1 MAAKF
6 QYPFQRIQ
14 FFEPQ
19 APAQRILV
27 AAAGPKLYCYAA
39 ESGRRLSVWPQD
51 QETANGQDSKI
62 AEKGTG
68 ADGQEPPG
76 KKRKLS
82 PSADG
87 SSSDPKPNTK
97 ETGKSQASSS
107 WSHIS
112 LLATSPTGNHIV
124 AVTPED
130 KCIRVF
136 EVGKDGT
143 LQHISER
150 HMPKRP
156 SVISLTPDGNTI
168 ICGDKFGDV
177 YSLPLIPSDKP
188 IVQAKPSTPKPFQ
201 PAATNLT
208 VHTKRNLEALEQQ
221 LRVGSKSAEERAPQ
235 FEHKLLLGHVSM
247 LSALTYVSLPSPSS
261 AGQSRSYLLTG
272 DRDEHIRVSR
282 GIPQTH
288 VIENYCFGHTS
299 FITQMCIPEWRPEIL
314 VSGGG
319 DDYLLVWKWQE
330 GRILQK
336 VSLLDDKSESREIAV
351 RGIWALSLP
360 ASGNAVKVVFVAAEG
375 SPELLC
381 YTMESDGQLR
391 RQPSIQLTSNV
402 LDVAYDGENNSILV
416 SLDGVHESGSTQAFK
431 ENPTAPQ
438 SFLQALRVVEGRD
451 DLTFEAVEDS
461 LVSSVNAEGTT
472 DVVTSDDEKAI
483 EKSKKDL
490 TDALYGLG
498 NLRKRANGEEE

>member
-1 MAAKF
+1 MAAKL
-6 QYPFQRIQ
+6 QHPFQRIQ
-14 FFEPQ
+14 FFK
-19 APAQRILV
+19 PASAAQKLLV

-39 ESGRRLSVWPQD
+39 ETGRRLSVWPQD
-51 QETANGQDSKI
+51 QETANGQNSNI
-62 AEKGTG
+62 AEKGTN

-76 KKRKLS
+76 KKRKIS
-82 PSADG
+82 PSADEP
-87 SSSDPKPNTK
+87 SSDSKPNTK
-97 ETGKSQASSS
+97 ETGKSQSSSS
-107 WSHIS
+107 WSHIP
-112 LLATSPTGNHIV
+112 LLVTSPTGKYIV

-136 EVGKDGT
+136 EVSEDGV
-143 LQHISER
+143 LQQVSER

-168 ICGDKFGDV
+168 LCGDKFGDV
-177 YSLPLIPSDKP
+177 YSLPLIPGDKP
-188 IVQAKPSTPKPFQ
+188 VVQAKPSIPKPFQ

-221 LRVGSKSAEERAPQ
+221 LRMGSKSVEERAPQ

-247 LSALTYVSLPSPSS
+247 LSGLTYVSLPSPSS

-299 FITQMCIPEWRPEIL
+299 FITQMCIPEWQPEIL

-330 GRILQK
+330 GRVLQK
-336 VSLLDDKSESREIAV
+336 VSLLDEKSESREIAV
-351 RGIWALSLP
+351 RSIWALQLSI
-360 ASGNAVKVVFVAAEG
+360 SGKTVKVVLVATEG
-375 SPELLC
+375 SSKLLC
-381 YTMESDGQLR
+381 YTMEADGQLR
-391 RQPSIQLTSNV
+391 RQPPAQLSSNV
-402 LDVAYDGENNSILV
+402 LDVAYDGANDFILV
-416 SLDGVHESGSTQAFK
+416 SLDGVHEPDSTQMFK
-431 ENPTAPQ
+431 ENETASQ
-438 SFLQALRVVEGRD
+438 LFLQTLRVVEGQD
-451 DLTFEAVEDS
+451 GLAFETVEDT
-461 LVSSVNAEGTT
+461 LTSSVNSEGTT
-472 DVVTSDDEKAI
+472 DVITSDDEKAVA
-483 EKSKKDL
+483 KSKKDL